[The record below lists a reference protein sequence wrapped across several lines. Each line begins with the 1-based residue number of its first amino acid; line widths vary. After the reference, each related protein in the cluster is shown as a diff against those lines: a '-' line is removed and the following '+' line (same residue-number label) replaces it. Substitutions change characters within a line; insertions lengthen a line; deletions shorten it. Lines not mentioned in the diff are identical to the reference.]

1 MMFSEVFASF
11 RVKIKFEGLIDGVN
25 GDTFV
30 LGIEL

>member
-11 RVKIKFEGLIDGVN
+11 RVKIKGLIDGVN